1 MCGIWVSL
9 GPKVGRVHLDCIR
22 HRGPDDDGWE
32 QSEEAGLWLT
42 MGHRRLSIVDLSV
55 AGHQPMTS
63 HEGDHSIVFN
73 GEIYNHHALR
83 SRLERHGFRA
93 RSTCDTEVLLE
104 LFARR
109 DLDCLGDLDGMFAFV
124 VLDRRRR
131 RLTAVRDRFGI
142 KPLYVLERPGEI
154 AFASEIKQFL
164 GLPGFRPRLDAG
176 TAFDFLDSGSLDL
189 GEGTMFEGVRQL
201 QPGTFMQIDLDTRE
215 ARNRRWYSLPSPG
228 SLRLPQAEATET
240 YGRMLAESVQ
250 AHMLADVEVGSCLSG
265 GLDSTSIVC
274 LMREAAGR
282 QAPISTVHAS
292 FPGSN
297 PEETRH
303 AEIAAGRAGTELI
316 RTTVVPEEVDS
327 LLRQVTWHQDEP
339 VGDLSIMAQWRVFE
353 TAREAGIKVM
363 LDGQGADEPL
373 GGYHSCIPIR
383 MGELLRGGRYAEY
396 LRELVMGRRR
406 HGLPVSKEIAR
417 RVLPDRLTRAMRHGQ
432 AHRRALETSSLF
444 ADLSDRRSREA
455 GSCTEDRR
463 APGTE
468 LGSWCHA
475 LTERLHLPRLL
486 HWEDRNSMAHSIE
499 ARVPFL
505 DHRLVE
511 FSIALGGEH
520 KIVEGRTKNILRNSM
535 AARIPESIR
544 DRHDKVAF
552 ATPQSAWLRGPLDR
566 FLDDAISRTLDG
578 LPGLIDRG
586 RTHELTEQWHRGRND
601 LEPFLWRVAAIGI
614 WADAF
619 GIES

>member
-1 MCGIWVSL
+1 
-9 GPKVGRVHLDCIR
+9 
-22 HRGPDDDGWE
+22 
-32 QSEEAGLWLT
+32 
-42 MGHRRLSIVDLSV
+42 
-55 AGHQPMTS
+55 MTS

-73 GEIYNHHALR
+73 GEIYNHRTLR
-83 SRLERHGFRA
+83 SRLARQGFKA

-109 DLDCLGDLDGMFAFV
+109 DIACLDELDGMFAFV
-124 VLDRRRR
+124 VLDRRSR

-142 KPLYVLERPGEI
+142 KPLYVLERSGEI

-164 GLPGFRPRLDAG
+164 GFPGFRPRLDPG
-176 TAFDFLDSGSLDL
+176 SAFDFLDSGSLDH
-189 GEGTMFEGVRQL
+189 GERTMFEGVRQL
-201 QPGTFMQIDLDTRE
+201 QPGTFMQIDLDTR
-215 ARNRRWYSLPSPG
+215 ATRIRRWYSLPSPG
-228 SLRLPQAEATET
+228 SLRLTHEEATET
-240 YGRMLAESVQ
+240 YGRLLTESVH
-250 AHMLADVEVGSCLSG
+250 AHMIADVEVGSCLSG

-282 QAPISTVHAS
+282 QSPISTVHAS
-292 FPGSN
+292 FPESN
-297 PEETRH
+297 PDETGY
-303 AEIAAGRAGTELI
+303 AQIAAGRAEAELL
-316 RTTVVPEEVDS
+316 RTTVAPEDVAP

-353 TAREAGIKVM
+353 TARKAGIKVM

-383 MGELLRGGRYAEY
+383 MGELLRRRRYTEY
-396 LRELVMGRRR
+396 LRELIMGRLR
-406 HGLPVSKEIAR
+406 HGFPVSREIAR
-417 RVLPDRLTRAMRHGQ
+417 RVLPDRLVRAMRHGRG
-432 AHRRALETSSLF
+432 HRRALDASALHGRFPDPRSKG
-444 ADLSDRRSREA
+444 ADSY
-455 GSCTEDRR
+455 TEDLR
-463 APGTE
+463 APGVD

-511 FSIALGGEH
+511 FTIGLGGEH
-520 KIVEGRTKNILRNSM
+520 KIVGGRTKNILRNSM
-535 AARIPESIR
+535 NGRIPDAIR

-552 ATPQSAWLRGPLDR
+552 ATPQSAWLRGPLDG
-566 FLDDAISRTLDG
+566 FIDDAISRTLDG
-578 LPGLIDRG
+578 LPGLLDRG
-586 RTHELTEQWHRGRND
+586 RTRELAEQWHRGRND